1 MPPKS
6 TRRGRER
13 ATDRVSRLI
22 SYSLSSGAAAAAA
35 GRSRRVHADT
45 WRKEKWTDR
54 ALEANSHRSR
64 RHNETFTKSQRTP
77 QRICRI
83 QFFLGPWSQK
93 VVILFAFNRI
103 VVAVWKRRRR
113 KTKPTRRPTSTV
125 RRRKI
130 NKTERRDG
138 AVSSRPRR
146 LSAASNG
153 SARVYRN
160 RRRTGPDLY

>member
-64 RHNETFTKSQRTP
+64 RHNKTFTKSQRTP

-83 QFFLGPWSQK
+83 QFFQPWSQK

>member
-83 QFFLGPWSQK
+83 QFFQPWSQK